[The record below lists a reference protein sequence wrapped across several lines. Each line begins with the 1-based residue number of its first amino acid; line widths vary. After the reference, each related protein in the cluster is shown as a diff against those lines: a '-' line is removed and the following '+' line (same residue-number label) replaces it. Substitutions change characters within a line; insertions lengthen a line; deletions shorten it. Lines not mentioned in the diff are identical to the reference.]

1 MKNRSSHFIIIF
13 ASYYSYQNASHF
25 IKTKSMKTIQKS
37 LPLFLSLIVATFLLF
52 SQSVN
57 SQTKAKAWPVPDKDK
72 ALKSTQKLTDAAV
85 IANGKDLWAKHC
97 KSCHGAKGLGDGPKG
112 ASLKT
117 SPGDFSTAAFQASTD
132 GEIFFRLNKGRVEM
146 PAYEK
151 KIPEA
156 NDRWSLVAYMRTFK
170 K

>member
-1 MKNRSSHFIIIF
+1 MKSIQKCFLLF
-13 ASYYSYQNASHF
+13 ASLVIA
-25 IKTKSMKTIQKS
+25 
-37 LPLFLSLIVATFLLF
+37 ATFLF
-52 SQSVN
+52 SHPVN
-57 SQTKAKAWPVPDKDK
+57 AQTAAKPWPVPDKDK
-72 ALKSTQKLTDAAV
+72 ALKPAQKLTDAAV
-85 IANGKDLWAKHC
+85 VANGKELWAKHC

-117 SPGDFSTAAFQASTD
+117 SPGDFTAAAFQGSTD
-132 GEIFFRLNKGRVEM
+132 GELFYRLNKGRYEM
-146 PAYEK
+146 PSYEK